1 MKVLAKTPGLY
12 QVPKLRN
19 ATTTTATTT
28 TTTTNTNTNTTTTTT
43 TTTTWVPWGDP
54 GGGPRENPRS
64 LSSPKAEKI
73 EFEFLGEFFLPTDRR
88 TDRRRGLYYPLGRG

>member
-28 TTTTNTNTNTTTTTT
+28 TTTTSTTTTITTTTTSST
-43 TTTTWVPWGDP
+43 TTSTTTTWNH
-54 GGGPRENPRS
+54 GGIPMGGLREISRS
-64 LSSPKAEKI
+64 LSSPKAEKYHYYYYYH
-73 EFEFLGEFFLPTDRR
+73 LGS
-88 TDRRRGLYYPLGRG
+88 LGGSI